1 VSFEESSGLLHD
13 LAGIEVS
20 TKQVER
26 AAEALGAAIAV
37 DQRQHVERMGE
48 VAPTMYL
55 GMDGTSVPMR
65 AEEVADRAGKQADGS
80 AKTCEAKLVT
90 IRTAESCDEEGK
102 PVRDPGSITSSAAV
116 ESASALD
123 TSPDLSDFATRVFRE
138 ATRRGFSE
146 AARPVIL
153 GDGSAWIWNT
163 AGELF
168 PASHTDSRPLSAGL
182 LGTKFAA

>member
-1 VSFEESSGLLHD
+1 
-13 LAGIEVS
+13 
-20 TKQVER
+20 
-26 AAEALGAAIAV
+26 
-37 DQRQHVERMGE
+37 
-48 VAPTMYL
+48 
-55 GMDGTSVPMR
+55 MR

-80 AKTCEAKLVT
+80 AKTREAKLVT
-90 IRTAESCDEEGK
+90 IWTAESCDEEGK
-102 PVRDPGSITSSAAV
+102 PVRDPGSITDSAAV

-168 PASHTDSRPLSAGL
+168 PQATQILDAFSRVARDKVCGIESQAVL
-182 LGTKFAA
+182 LICRLRRVPSCVVSGSFWPSC